1 MKVPAKKNERYSLQA
16 RTLEAAMVN
25 LNERTSLVFDGRPGS
40 PDSASPKFYID
51 RPDNPMNKLKT
62 FLLTSPGD
70 DKVLFSGH
78 LGSGKST
85 ELNRFSVDPEIRKE
99 FFVIKYSISEILNI
113 IDIDYIDFLLSFAAC
128 LYIKASGEGVGF
140 SGPVLKILE
149 KWIGY
154 FKSGMDDWED
164 EDKKISGAKKILAFF
179 NRVSVILLR
188 EFTLRDNVKKAI
200 KRNIN
205 GLVDVINALVAYINS
220 NVGEKELLVII
231 DDLEKIP
238 DIARSEE
245 LFIKAGNYMAVP
257 GCKIIYTVPIALY
270 YSIKFKPLMSVF
282 SKSYF
287 LPNIKVRE
295 KDGTGEI
302 DPSGCMTEFLKRRID
317 IDRISEGA
325 VNLMI
330 ENSAGVAREL
340 VRILR
345 DSCVNAIS
353 KRHDTVE
360 TEMVNAVIAELRNE
374 FQRGLEKRH
383 MDVLKDI
390 EAGKLPEDQ
399 ESLMEL
405 FHSKAILEYIN
416 GGRWTAVNPIV
427 KPLLK

>member
-1 MKVPAKKNERYSLQA
+1 MKVPAKKNEQYSLQA
-16 RTLEAAMVN
+16 GTLEAAMVN
-25 LNERTSLVFDGRPGS
+25 LDERTSLVFDGSTDS
-40 PDSASPKFYID
+40 PVSASPKFYVD
-51 RPDNPMNKLKT
+51 RPDNPMNELKT
-62 FLLTSPGD
+62 SLLTGPGD
-70 DKVLFSGH
+70 DKILFSGH

-85 ELNRFSVDPEIRKE
+85 ELNRFSADPEIRDR

-113 IDIDYIDFLLSFAAC
+113 IDIDYIDFLLSFAAY
-128 LYIKASGEGVGF
+128 LYIKASDEGIGF
-140 SGPVLKILE
+140 SGPVLKTLE
-149 KWIGY
+149 KWVGY
-154 FKSGMDDWED
+154 FKSGMGDWE
-164 EDKKISGAKKILAFF
+164 EEGKARSIAKGIYNFF

-188 EFTLRDNVKKAI
+188 ELALRDNVKKTI
-200 KRNIN
+200 QRNIN

-220 NVGEKELLVII
+220 HVGEQELLVII

-238 DIARSEE
+238 DITRSEE

-257 GCKIIYTVPIALY
+257 RCKIIYTVPIALY
-270 YSIKFKPLMSVF
+270 YSIKFKPLMGVF
-282 SKSYF
+282 SNSYF

-295 KDGTGEI
+295 KDGTGNI
-302 DPSGCMTEFLKRRID
+302 DPSGCMMEFLKKRIN
-317 IDRISEGA
+317 IDRISKDA

-345 DSCVNAIS
+345 DSCVKAIS
-353 KRHDTVE
+353 KKHDTVE
-360 TEMVNAVIAELRNE
+360 TEMVNAVIANLRNE

-383 MDVLKDI
+383 MDVLKEI
-390 EAGKLPEDQ
+390 EAGKLPGDQ

-416 GGRWTAVNPIV
+416 GQRWTAVNPIV